1 MDNNTLKETLKI
13 FSDLSRVYSI
23 GQLEALTRFNYINY
37 QKDINEL
44 RKENDDLEDII
55 SSQNEEI
62 GELQDE
68 LRIIKQNSLPYAEN
82 LYDLQKME
90 IIKELYDNCSLIEL
104 ERIREFIK

>member
-1 MDNNTLKETLKI
+1 MDSNTLKETLKI

-23 GQLEALTRFNYINY
+23 GQLETLTRFNYINY

-44 RKENDDLEDII
+44 REENVDLEDII
-55 SSQNEEI
+55 SSQNQEI
-62 GELQDE
+62 SELQDE
-68 LRIIKQNSLPYAEN
+68 LIIIKQNSLPYAES

-104 ERIREFIK
+104 ERIRDFIK

>member
-1 MDNNTLKETLKI
+1 MDSNTLKETLKI
-13 FSDLSRVYSI
+13 FSDLSRIYSI

-44 RKENDDLEDII
+44 QEENDDLEDII
-55 SSQNEEI
+55 SSQNHEI
-62 GELQDE
+62 GELQDK
-68 LRIIKQNSLPYAEN
+68 LRIIKENSLSYAEN

-90 IIKELYDNCSLIEL
+90 IIKELYDKCSLIEL

>member
-44 RKENDDLEDII
+44 REENDDLEDII
-55 SSQNEEI
+55 SSQNQEI

-104 ERIREFIK
+104 ERIRDFIK